1 MNTQRMY
8 TQMDRP
14 KRVVLR
20 ATTVGAALV
29 FALAAESATAAFA
42 APASLT
48 PHVISKAPSAGGDGS
63 IANCVVTVW
72 LPVCL

>member
-1 MNTQRMY
+1 M
-8 TQMDRP
+8 
-14 KRVVLR
+14 
-20 ATTVGAALV
+20 V

-48 PHVISKAPSAGGDGS
+48 PHVISRAPSAGGDGS